1 MYRISFLSDL
11 PRLMFKYLIERDL
24 SGSSNEEGSFMMK
37 VTALIR
43 RVLILIV
50 FISSSVT
57 AEDKGM
63 LHPEDVKKVMTQIF
77 DQHVQKK
84 EITAEIIR
92 NSFRVYIDQFDSD
105 GVYLL
110 ESEVRSFT
118 ELNKNDTRRILRQ
131 YQRNDFSSYKRL
143 NTVIQMAIKRARDY
157 RQALIRSQESFIT
170 QSNINT
176 EYNEQLNYK
185 GFARNIA
192 ELKQRQK
199 RQMQEF
205 INMEVARFGGGVMK
219 NKEVKVRQV
228 YDSSMRE
235 HERKY
240 LFTDANE
247 HFLTSNES
255 ENLFYMHIIKAL
267 AKSLDAH
274 TSFFNE
280 SEAYDMRVRL
290 EKGFDGLGIVLNKDI
305 FGYRIVK
312 LVPGS
317 PADKNS
323 RIKSGDYLIRV
334 NGKMIEDRPLAGV
347 MKMLRGKKGTLVSLQ
362 FKRDGGEGEDQRVS
376 HFTVLLKR
384 EPIVI
389 EEGRVE
395 TSSMKFGDGIIGTVK
410 LHSFYQGSNGISS
423 EQDVRKAIK
432 QLESAG
438 RLRGLVLDLRENSG
452 GFLTQAVK
460 VAGLFITNGVIVVS
474 QYSSG
479 EKRYYRDMDGKVSY
493 EGPLI
498 VLTSRATAS
507 AAEIVAQA
515 LQDYGVALVVGDEQ
529 TYGKGTIQSQT
540 VTDDNRGGSYF
551 KVTVGK
557 YYTVSGKTPQV
568 EGVKAD
574 LVVPSPYSLEQIG
587 EEYLEYPLNKDTIP
601 DSYDDTLSDIDPGLR
616 PWYLRYYMPTL
627 QQRSQ
632 MWRGFLPLLKH
643 NSQNRLSHSN
653 NYDEYLEKARFDDDH
668 EYSGDEIADLY
679 GDQDPQLREAVN
691 IVKDMIILE
700 SKAQSNQRIGVTDIY
715 LLSD

>member
-1 MYRISFLSDL
+1 
-11 PRLMFKYLIERDL
+11 
-24 SGSSNEEGSFMMK
+24 MMK
-37 VTALIR
+37 ITALIR

-50 FISSSVT
+50 FVSSS
-57 AEDKGM
+57 ASAAGSGM
-63 LHPEDVKKVMTQIF
+63 LHPEDVKKVMSQIF
-77 DQHVQKK
+77 SQHMQKK

-92 NSFRVYIDQFDSD
+92 NSFHVYIDQFDPD
-105 GVYLL
+105 RVYLL

-118 ELNKNDTRRILRQ
+118 DLNKSDTKRILRQ
-131 YQRNDFSSYKRL
+131 YQRNDFTAYKRL

-157 RQALIRSQESFIT
+157 RQALIGSQDSFIT
-170 QSNINT
+170 QSNTGHQRVNHHG
-176 EYNEQLNYK
+176 Y
-185 GFARNIA
+185 ARNVT

-199 RQMQEF
+199 QQMQEF
-205 INMEVARFGGGVMK
+205 ITMEVARFGNGVMK
-219 NKEVKVRQV
+219 NKEPKVRQSFDN
-228 YDSSMRE
+228 YMRD

-240 LFTDANE
+240 LFTDGNE
-247 HFLTSNES
+247 HLLTSTER

-290 EKGFDGLGIVLNKDI
+290 EKGFDGIGIVLNKDI

-312 LVPGS
+312 LIPGS
-317 PADKNS
+317 PADKNDK
-323 RIKSGDYLIRV
+323 IESGDYLIRV
-334 NGKMIEDRPLAGV
+334 NGKMIEDKPLGDV

-362 FKRDGGEGEDQRVS
+362 FKREVGEGEDQRSS

-389 EEGRVE
+389 DEGRVE
-395 TSSMKFGDGIIGTVK
+395 VSSMQFGDGLIGTIK
-410 LHSFYQGSNGISS
+410 LHSFYQGNNGISS

-432 QLESAG
+432 QLEGQG

-574 LVVPSPYSLEQIG
+574 VVVPSPYSLEQIG
-587 EEYLEYPLNKDTIP
+587 EEYLEYPLSRDTIP
-601 DSYDDTLSDIDPGLR
+601 DSYEDSLSDIDPGLR

-627 QQRSQ
+627 QQKSQ

-643 NSQNRLSHSN
+643 NSQNRLSNSDK
-653 NYDEYLEKARFDDDH
+653 YEEYLEKARFDDEH

-679 GDQDPQLREAVN
+679 GSHDPQLREAVN

>member
-1 MYRISFLSDL
+1 
-11 PRLMFKYLIERDL
+11 
-24 SGSSNEEGSFMMK
+24 MMK
-37 VTALIR
+37 ISTLFQ

-50 FISSSVT
+50 FISSSGYSG
-57 AEDKGM
+57 ENGS

-77 DQHVQKK
+77 NQHMQKK
-84 EITAEIIR
+84 EITAEIIN
-92 NSFRVYIDQFDSD
+92 NSFKIYIDQFDPD
-105 GVYLL
+105 RVYLL
-110 ESEVRSFT
+110 DNEVRSFT
-118 ELNKNDTRRILRQ
+118 DLNKNEVRRILRQ
-131 YQRNDFSSYKRL
+131 YQRNDFSAYQRL
-143 NTVIQMAIKRARDY
+143 NNVIQMAIKRARDY
-157 RQALIRSQESFIT
+157 RQALFRSQETYINQTNIDESF
-170 QSNINT
+170 QKNT
-176 EYNEQLNYK
+176 YSQ
-185 GFARNIA
+185 GFARNAA
-192 ELKQRQK
+192 ELKYRQK
-199 RQMQEF
+199 RQLQDF

-219 NKEVKVRQV
+219 SKEAKIRKA

-240 LFTDANE
+240 LFTDSSERLLTANE
-247 HFLTSNES
+247 R

-312 LVPGS
+312 LIPGS
-317 PADKNS
+317 PAEKN
-323 RIKSGDYLIRV
+323 KSIVNGDYLVRV
-334 NGKMIEDRPLAGV
+334 NGKMIEDRPLGEV

-362 FKRDGGEGEDQRVS
+362 FKREKGKGEEQRIS
-376 HFTVLLKR
+376 NFTVLLKR

-389 EEGRVE
+389 DEGRVE
-395 TSSMKFGDGIIGTVK
+395 LSSMKFGDGLIGTIK
-410 LHSFYQGSNGISS
+410 LHSFYQGTNGISS

-432 QLESAG
+432 QLEKVG
-438 RLRGLVLDLRENSG
+438 NLRGLVLDLRENSG

-493 EGPLI
+493 QGPLI

-574 LVVPSPYSLEQIG
+574 VVVPSPYSLEQVG
-587 EEYLEYPLNKDTIP
+587 EEYLEYPLTQDTIP
-601 DSYDDTLSDIDPGLR
+601 DSYEDTLSDIDPGLR

-627 QQRSQ
+627 QQKNQ

-643 NSQNRLSHSN
+643 NSQNRLSNSLR
-653 NYDEYLEKARFDDDH
+653 YDEYLEKARFDDEH
-668 EYSGDEIADLY
+668 EYSGDQIADLY
-679 GDQDPQLREAVN
+679 GDQDPQLHEAVN

-700 SKAQSNQRIGVTDIY
+700 SKAKGNQRIGVTDIY

>member
-1 MYRISFLSDL
+1 
-11 PRLMFKYLIERDL
+11 
-24 SGSSNEEGSFMMK
+24 MMK
-37 VTALIR
+37 IKALIR
-43 RVLILIV
+43 GVLILIV
-50 FISSSVT
+50 FVSSSVS
-57 AEDKGM
+57 AVENGY
-63 LHPEDVKKVMTQIF
+63 LHSEDVKKVMSQIF

-84 EITAEIIR
+84 NITADIIK
-92 NSFRVYIDQFDSD
+92 NSFRVYIDQFDPD
-105 GVYLL
+105 RVYLL
-110 ESEVRSFT
+110 DSEVRSFT
-118 ELNKNDTRRILRQ
+118 NLGKSETKRILRQ
-131 YQRNDFSSYKRL
+131 YQRNDFSTYDQL
-143 NTVIQMAIKRARDY
+143 NTVIQQAIKRAADY
-157 RQALIRSQESFIT
+157 RQALIRNNEAFIT
-170 QSNINT
+170 QGLTDPS
-176 EYNEQLNYK
+176 YK
-185 GFARNIA
+185 EHGYYQSFARNTSD
-192 ELKQRQK
+192 LKQRQK
-199 RQMQEF
+199 QQMQDF
-205 INMEVARFGGGVMK
+205 VDIEVARIGSGIMK
-219 NKEVKVRQV
+219 NKEGKLRKA
-228 YDSSMRE
+228 YDLSMRE

-240 LFTDANE
+240 LFTDGNGR
-247 HFLTSNES
+247 FLTTNER

-290 EKGFDGLGIVLNKDI
+290 EKGFDGIGIVLNKDI

-312 LVPGS
+312 LINGS

-323 RIKSGDYLIRV
+323 QIKSGDYLLRV
-334 NGKMIEDRPLAGV
+334 NGKMIEDRPLSDV
-347 MKMLRGKKGTLVSLQ
+347 MQLLRGKKGTLVSLQ
-362 FKRDGGEGEDQRVS
+362 FKRDVGEGERQRVS

-389 EEGRVE
+389 DEGRVE
-395 TSSMKFGDGIIGTVK
+395 VSSLKFGDGLIGTVK

-423 EQDVRKAIK
+423 ELDVRKAIK
-432 QLESAG
+432 KLEG
-438 RLRGLVLDLRENSG
+438 EGKLRGLVLDLRENSG

-540 VTDDNRGGSYF
+540 VTDEDRGGSYF

-557 YYTVSGKTPQV
+557 YYTVSGKTPQM

-587 EEYLEYPLNKDTIP
+587 EEYLEYPLNRDTIP
-601 DSYDDTLSDIDPGLR
+601 DSFKDNLSDIDPGLR

-627 QQRSQ
+627 QQKTQ
-632 MWRGFLPLLKH
+632 LWRGFIPVLQH
-643 NSQNRLSHSN
+643 NSHNRLSNSYK
-653 NYDEYLEKARFDDDH
+653 YDDYLEQGRFDDEHD
-668 EYSGDEIADLY
+668 YSGDEIADLY
-679 GDQDPQLREAVN
+679 GDQDPQLHEAVN

-700 SKAQSNQRIGVTDIY
+700 SKTQNNQRIGVTDIY